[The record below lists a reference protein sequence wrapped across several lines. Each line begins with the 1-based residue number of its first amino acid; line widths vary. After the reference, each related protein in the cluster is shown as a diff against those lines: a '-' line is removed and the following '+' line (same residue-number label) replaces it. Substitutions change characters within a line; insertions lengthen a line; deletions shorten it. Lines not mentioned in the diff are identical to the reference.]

1 MVDRPS
7 LSTLNVN
14 EKQKYFKKSILSN
27 KARQHISKK
36 WNYIDCVL

>member
-14 EKQKYFKKSILSN
+14 EHKNIFKNLYWVIKEDNTFQRNEI
-27 KARQHISKK
+27 I
-36 WNYIDCVL
+36 